1 MEFVEGITVCSD
13 CGGPLAESEEAA
25 KAMKIKAKEEAL
37 AADAA
42 KMAALQEEWAKE
54 LGVEVEDL
62 QEAAKAEAEPAGST
76 VYVKKSQ
83 RYDDFQSSA
92 SAFYLV
98 GGIVLVGSVL
108 GWANILPIPMTG
120 FSRYLSLGVM
130 TVIGIFCIA
139 SAISSTR
146 SAKQVKGQIAEE
158 EDTTKQ
164 LINWFKD
171 SYTGEQLDAQIRTE
185 SGDLSPEELSLKRFS
200 LIQDILITNHD
211 ITDQGYIDMLSEEI
225 YGSLYED

>member
-13 CGGPLAESEEAA
+13 CGGPLVESEEAA
-25 KAMKIKAKEEAL
+25 KAMKIKAKEDAL

-42 KMAALQEEWAKE
+42 KMAALQEDWAKE
-54 LGVEVEDL
+54 LGVDAEELPKAV
-62 QEAAKAEAEPAGST
+62 QAASEPVRSA

-83 RYDDFQSSA
+83 QYDDFQSSA

-98 GGIVLVGSVL
+98 GGIVLAGSVL
-108 GWANILPIPMTG
+108 GWANILPLPMTG

-130 TVIGIFCIA
+130 TVIGIFCIV

-146 SAKQVKGQIAEE
+146 SARQVKGQIAEE

-164 LINWFKD
+164 LLNWFKE
-171 SYTGEQLDAQIRTE
+171 SYTGEQLDAQIRAE

-211 ITDQGYIDMLSEEI
+211 ITDQGYIDMLSEDI